1 MEAMYYE
8 KLSDNTV
15 KCHLCP
21 HNCTIKEGNR
31 GICNARKNIDGRL
44 ISLNYGKQTAYA
56 YDPIEK
62 KPLYHFYPGR
72 DIFSIGSFGCNLH
85 CDFCQNWGIA
95 HGKALSMEIEDEDI
109 LLLGQS
115 KNSIGIAYT
124 YNEPTISY
132 EYIYHISKLAKE
144 RGLKNV
150 LITNGFINEEPLMG
164 ILPYIDA
171 MNIDLKSI
179 NEDFYKRICKGK
191 LDPVL
196 KTIEIAVRHTHVEIT
211 TLIIE
216 GENSSEE
223 ELESLTSWLGNIN
236 REIPFH
242 ISKYFP
248 NYKMQLP
255 PTSYNA
261 LIKAKD
267 IAEKYLDYVY
277 IGNIWGTDNNTYCP
291 NCNTQLINRQGPGEI
306 LDLVNGKCKKCGE
319 KINITPPCHPEGKPP
334 CHPEAKPKDL

>member
-8 KLSDNTV
+8 KLKNNTV

-21 HNCTIKEGNR
+21 HNCNIKEGHL
-31 GICNARKNIDGRL
+31 GICKVRKNTGGTL
-44 ISLNYGKQTAYA
+44 ISLNYGKQTTYA

-62 KPLYHFYPGR
+62 KPLYHFYPGK
-72 DIFSIGSFGCNLH
+72 DIFSIGSFGCNFN
-85 CDFCQNWGIA
+85 CDFCQNWEIA
-95 HGKALSMEIEDEDI
+95 HGKALNMEIEDEDI
-109 LLLGQS
+109 LSLGQS

-132 EYIYHISKLAKE
+132 EYIYDMSKLAKE

-150 LITNGFINEEPLMG
+150 LITNGFINEEPLKE

-171 MNIDLKSI
+171 MNIDLKSM
-179 NEDFYKRICKGK
+179 NEDFYKKICNGK
-191 LDPVL
+191 LNPVL
-196 KTIEIAVRHTHVEIT
+196 KTIETAAKHTHVEIT

-216 GENSSEE
+216 GVNSREE
-223 ELESLTSWLGNIN
+223 EIEELTNWIGNIN

-248 NYKMQLP
+248 NYKMKLP
-255 PTSYNA
+255 TTSYNT

-267 IAEKYLDYVY
+267 IAEKHLDHVY
-277 IGNIWGTDNNTYCP
+277 IGNVWGTDNNTYCP
-291 NCNTQLINRQGPGEI
+291 SCGYQLINRQGPGEI
-306 LDLVNGKCKKCGE
+306 VGLIDGKCKKCG
-319 KINITPPCHPEGKPP
+319 KAINIIY
-334 CHPEAKPKDL
+334 